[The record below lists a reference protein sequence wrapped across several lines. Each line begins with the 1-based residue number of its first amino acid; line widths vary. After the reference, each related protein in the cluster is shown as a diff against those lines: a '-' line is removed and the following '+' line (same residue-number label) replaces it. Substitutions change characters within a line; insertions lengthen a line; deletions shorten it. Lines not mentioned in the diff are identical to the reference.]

1 MANIFSRPFIT
12 LGTPL
17 LDGQPD
23 HPGGQK
29 FSVALAP
36 NDQRWLYLDD
46 GRVIKERAFIN
57 IPSGMNGNAIIRADL
72 RDAKDNLRQT
82 WLKVMPERP
91 DDDGNGLLPLDFDGN
106 SYENALFKH
115 CYDPLADSP
124 VSLSNGRDSSIS
136 LSPPTVPSMSAQFH
150 FPSETSGFWDTIF
163 GNDTEHNPWR
173 VNERVQL
180 WVATH
185 AGCKLM
191 FTGLVTDPRIEF
203 RETHFW
209 ISLHATG
216 WTSRLTQFAHYNS
229 PIIRIPKDNFTVGDA
244 LLAVANTAE
253 EQILGTKYNQVW
265 VIDDPTNP
273 TIGGWEWRKE
283 GDPTTRYFRPPSAI
297 LRSLAPIG
305 LAPDSPVQPLSYFDL
320 PLWDTPIA
328 FWWAGGEAP
337 WQAIQSLVATQGPP
351 AAYYEDPTGRL
362 VMFNGDPA
370 NREIN
375 DISIGPGDGELHP
388 IASISISDHIADIA
402 NYATISVDLRGFQGT
417 TAQNV
422 RPVLLRKDSIPGI
435 EIPPAL
441 LNTYVWA
448 DKLISKLEIPDWFPF
463 KLGQGLEPDTP
474 DTPGTPPT
482 PEPPGAVNHGDTRRD
497 SQKPQAHPSYEQ
509 PLFPDLE
516 LSAGD
521 IELSGTLVIGAAYTN
536 AAGSH
541 GHGSAGQHSHGG
553 SPQGNHSHG
562 SSGSHA
568 HSLPNN
574 LPINATATMNNLTLK
589 IKRRDIEV
597 GKDPTTPDN
606 DVIQRPDPQD
616 PTNPGKM
623 IEAYGSHDHGV
634 IERPSA
640 RKIEDELR
648 EAQVKPAEM
657 FDWHYA
663 PVALLWDNI
672 MENFHLSG
680 QHGDDRG
687 YDLLPGVSRYFH
699 IQLGQPWVFG
709 GITIGDDG
717 INLQRDFSWKNQSPT
732 GRYSFEASSF
742 VDNAEVEVK
751 FTKLNGVGA
760 EVRVTNRS
768 TTAKPRIPTLAIWGY
783 PLTTFHTSQF
793 WHSPGVRDDL
803 KTKASVRRYGQQTYS
818 YQGLRSIY
826 TDLAQAYADHC
837 VQLYRDGVRTFQV
850 RLYGQQNGDH
860 RNHQSACLD
869 LAPGQLL
876 TSVNVLGDNGPPILA
891 SPKYAARAAQ
901 PYPVVRS
908 VNHSWQHGHHF
919 IDLTIDEL
927 PEQAN
932 KGYPWK
938 QLNP

>member
-1 MANIFSRPFIT
+1 MANIFSRPFVT
-12 LGTPL
+12 LGVPRFDTL
-17 LDGQPD
+17 GRFDKDFEAGDQVWY
-23 HPGGQK
+23 H
-29 FSVALAP
+29 LA
-36 NDQRWLYLDD
+36 D
-46 GRVIKERAFIN
+46 GRVIKETGITG
-57 IPSGMNGNAIIRADL
+57 IPNAPTGFGNSDSIRVDY
-72 RDAKDNLRQT
+72 RNQDGISKQT
-82 WLKVMPERP
+82 WLKVDDARDGRLPE
-91 DDDGNGLLPLDFDGN
+91 DFDGTP
-106 SYENALFKH
+106 YTDVIFDH
-115 CYDPLADSP
+115 CYDPLSDTP

-150 FPSETSGFWDTIF
+150 FPEEADGFWDVIINPTS
-163 GNDTEHNPWR
+163 ERNPWR

-185 AGCKLM
+185 KGCKLM

-229 PIIRIPKDNFTVGDA
+229 PKIAIPVDEFTVGNA
-244 LLAVANTAE
+244 LLEVAQTAE
-253 EQILGTKYNQVW
+253 EQILGNAYKWTILVDTATGEQYYAW
-265 VIDDPTNP
+265 INP
-273 TIGGWEWRKE
+273 DGDEVPGG
-283 GDPTTRYFRPPSAI
+283 SA
-297 LRSLAPIG
+297 LLKSGMADGPAPF
-305 LAPDSPVQPLSYFDL
+305 VHEH
-320 PLWDTPIA
+320 WDTPIA

-337 WQAIQSLVATQGPP
+337 WQAIQSLIATQGPP
-351 AAYYEDPTGRL
+351 ASYYEDPTGRL
-362 VMFNGDPA
+362 IMFNGDPD

-375 DISIGPGDGELHP
+375 DISIGPEDGDLHP
-388 IASISISDHIADIA
+388 VASISIGDHIADIA

-422 RPVLLRKDSIPGI
+422 RPVLLRKDSIPGVV
-435 EIPPAL
+435 IPDIL
-441 LNTYVWA
+441 QGIYVWA
-448 DKLISKLEIPDWFPF
+448 DKLTSILNIPSLFPF
-463 KLGQGLEPDTP
+463 KPGQGLEPDTP
-474 DTPGTPPT
+474 DSGTSMQT
-482 PEPPGAVNHGDTRRD
+482 TVNAGDTRRD
-497 SQKPQAHPSYEQ
+497 SQKPQAHSSYEQ

-521 IELSGTLVIGAAYTN
+521 IELSGTLVIGGAYTN
-536 AAGSH
+536 AAGGH

-562 SSGSHA
+562 SSGTHA

-606 DVIQRPDPQD
+606 DVIQRPDQQD
-616 PTNPGKM
+616 PDEM
-623 IEAYGSHDHGV
+623 VDAYGHHDHGV
-634 IERPSA
+634 IEP
-640 RKIEDELR
+640 KTETEIENMIR
-648 EAQVKPAEM
+648 EAQVDQAEM

-680 QHGDDRG
+680 QHGPNSG
-687 YDLLPGVSRYFH
+687 YVLNPKDTPGSSRYYH

-717 INLQRDFSWKNQSPT
+717 VNLQRDFSWKDQSPT
-732 GRYSFEASSF
+732 GRYSFEAE
-742 VDNAEVEVK
+742 VDGRHPDPIENWTAGNLK
-751 FTKLNGVGA
+751 ITFTKLNGVGA
-760 EVRVTNRS
+760 EIRVENDGATQLE
-768 TTAKPRIPTLAIWGY
+768 IPTLAIWGY

-803 KTKASVRRYGQQTYS
+803 KTKASVARYGQQTYS

-837 VQLYRDGVRTFQV
+837 VQLYRNGVRTFQV

-876 TSVNVLGDNGPPILA
+876 TSVNVLGNGPPIL
-891 SPKYAARAAQ
+891 RAEVPGIQ
-901 PYPVVRS
+901 PVVRS
-908 VNHSWQHGHHF
+908 VHHSWQHGHHF

-932 KGYPWK
+932 EGYPWD
-938 QLNP
+938 QIRP